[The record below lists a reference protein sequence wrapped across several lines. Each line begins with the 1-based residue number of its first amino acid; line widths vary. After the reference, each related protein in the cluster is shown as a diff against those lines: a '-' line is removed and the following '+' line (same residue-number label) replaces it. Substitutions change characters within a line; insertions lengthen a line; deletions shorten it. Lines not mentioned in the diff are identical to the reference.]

1 MKVQTKIIH
10 LLIIIFSTLLILI
23 SARKTSHDNSKKLGL
38 VKRNSPS
45 RGWRKP
51 NIRSLQNRLQSRQ
64 VTVSEGSPFSQLS
77 PPATAA
83 KAPSSPSSN
92 KPPPPPPAPKSPAP
106 PPPAPKKAPSPP
118 PPAPKKAPPLPP
130 APKKAPPS
138 SPSSTESVFPSP
150 TTTSS
155 SLPLSKTPKV
165 TLSSSSA
172 IAGSPSSI
180 IRSATTS
187 FYLTLLVQ
195 LVVLL
200 FYV

>member
-1 MKVQTKIIH
+1 MTDNQTNQKFCDYKKA
-10 LLIIIFSTLLILI
+10 L
-23 SARKTSHDNSKKLGL
+23 KTSHDNSKKLGL

-45 RGWRKP
+45 RGWKKP

-64 VTVSEGSPFSQLS
+64 VS
-77 PPATAA
+77 PPATAD
-83 KAPSSPSSN
+83 KAPSSPSLIKKGRPSLPSSN
-92 KPPPPPPAPKSPAP
+92 KPPPPPPIPK
-106 PPPAPKKAPSPP
+106 SPP
-118 PPAPKKAPPLPP
+118 PPPSAPKKAPPLSP

-138 SPSSTESVFPSP
+138 SPSSTESVLPSP

-165 TLSSSSA
+165 TSSSA
-172 IAGSPSSI
+172 AIAGFPSSI
-180 IRSATTS
+180 IKSAITS
-187 FYLTLLVQ
+187 FCLTLLVQ